1 MATGAGA
8 MARGLESSNSEAV
21 AGLLQDRLGYR
32 ERPCLKQNR
41 VGRLAGSSEGD
52 HNTL

>member
-32 ERPCLKQNR
+32 ERPCLKQNETKQQTKQSGK
-41 VGRLAGSSEGD
+41 VGRLW
-52 HNTL
+52 